1 MSKKKDQGG
10 KENPLNKI
18 NNDKS
23 QEINRGLE
31 LLLRKNRRRDRK
43 PKTIEMKF
51 QKLVSLFNREISF
64 YLNFHFSFLSLFSFS
79 SLGLD
84 FKFK

>member
-64 YLNFHFSFLSLFSFS
+64 YLNFH
-79 SLGLD
+79 LD
-84 FKFK
+84 IRKINSRRD

>member
-31 LLLRKNRRRDRK
+31 LLLRKKRRRDRK

-64 YLNFHFSFLSLFSFS
+64 YLNFH
-79 SLGLD
+79 LD
-84 FKFK
+84 IRKINSRRD

>member
-31 LLLRKNRRRDRK
+31 LLLRKKRRRDRK
-43 PKTIEMKF
+43 PKTIEMRF

-64 YLNFHFSFLSLFSFS
+64 YLNFH
-79 SLGLD
+79 LD
-84 FKFK
+84 IRKINSRRD